1 MESIEHNA
9 PSIRIRFA
17 TKDGRYAIPDNA
29 PILVPASFRRLG
41 LSSLV
46 NNLLEH
52 EQPVPFD
59 FIIRGTYLRT
69 TLDDFLAENG
79 ISSETIIDAE
89 YTPAQKPP
97 RYVAS
102 FEHDD
107 WVSAVDTLTS
117 SQTQNQQS
125 RILSASYDGH
135 LRIWNSS
142 TQVLATSP
150 PKTSGGHISFI
161 RDAKFISPTQIA
173 SVGFDRV
180 VRIWKYDESPDS
192 LSGSITPKLQLCGHA
207 SSIDGLATSP
217 LNPSRLLTASA
228 DHAIGVW
235 SVSKSSA
242 PPAPENSIP
251 GQPSSKRRKLNSSV
265 SVPQKG
271 PLSLLQ
277 GHTQQVSSVI
287 FDSSDATV
295 AYSASYDQSMR
306 TWDLTTSTEVS
317 TRSTNAAL
325 LSIAHIPSLSL
336 IATGTATRDIKLI
349 DPRAGASAV
358 TAMRLLGHRNSVVS
372 LSLNPARGYNLVS
385 GAHDG
390 TVRIWDLR
398 STKQGKE
405 GTVAQSSYTIQ
416 RQSLGGK
423 VKADDVGSGAQV
435 YAVKWDEELGVLSAG
450 QDKMV
455 QIDTVD
461 GG

>member
-1 MESIEHNA
+1 L
-9 PSIRIRFA
+9 A
-17 TKDGRYAIPDNA
+17 TKDGRYSIPDNA

-52 EQPVPFD
+52 DQPVPFD

-69 TLDDFLAENG
+69 TLDEYLAENG
-79 ISSETIIDAE
+79 ISLETIIDAE

-107 WVSAVDTLTS
+107 WVSAVDTLTP
-117 SQTQNQQS
+117 SQTHNKQP

-135 LRIWNSS
+135 LRIWNTS

-150 PKTSGGHISFI
+150 PKTAGGHISFT
-161 RDAKFISPTQIA
+161 RDAKFLSSTQIA

-180 VRIWKYDESPDS
+180 IRIWKYDESPDF
-192 LSGSITPKLQLCGHA
+192 LSGSITPTLQLHGHA
-207 SSIDGLATSP
+207 SSINGLATSS
-217 LNPSRLLTASA
+217 LNPSRLLTAST
-228 DHAIGVW
+228 DHIIGVW
-235 SVSKSSA
+235 SASKSSA
-242 PPAPENSIP
+242 PPAPESSIP

-265 SVPQKG
+265 SVPQRG

-306 TWDLTTSTEVS
+306 TWDLTTATEVS

-358 TAMRLLGHRNSVVS
+358 TPMRLLGHRNSVVS

-385 GAHDG
+385 GSHDG
-390 TVRIWDLR
+390 TARIWDLR

-405 GTVAQSSYTIQ
+405 GTVVQSLYTIQ

-423 VKADDVGSGAQV
+423 VKADDVGTGAQV

-450 QDKMV
+450 QDKVV
-455 QIDTVD
+455 QIDIVN
-461 GG
+461 GV